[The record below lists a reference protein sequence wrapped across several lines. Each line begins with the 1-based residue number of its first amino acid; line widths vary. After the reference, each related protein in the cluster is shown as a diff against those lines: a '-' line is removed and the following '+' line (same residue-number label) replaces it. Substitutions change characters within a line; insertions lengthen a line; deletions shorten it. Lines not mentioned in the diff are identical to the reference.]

1 MSNHLFDRINQL
13 IILTASQQADLSHAI
28 VRESLSKGT
37 PLLSPGQICDRIYF
51 VEQGVLRSSCEIE
64 DKDVTRWFAFP
75 THFATDYFSFVYQK
89 PSETWLMTV
98 TDVDLLSLS
107 YLSLR
112 DLCQKDSVWI
122 DLNRRLLEE
131 YYLST
136 LDRVMQFQTLSTS
149 ERYQQILTEF
159 PDIEIQVS
167 LGHLASFLGMS
178 QETLSRLRHQKRQR
192 LLRESQDFDK
202 NQI

>member
-1 MSNHLFDRINQL
+1 MVIMETRLFNRINQL
-13 IILTASQQADLSHAI
+13 IILSTSQQADLSRRV
-28 VRESLSKGT
+28 VRETLTRGT
-37 PLLSPGQICDRIYF
+37 VLLEQGQVCDHIYF
-51 VEQGVLRSSCEIE
+51 VETGVLRSYCVVD
-64 DKDVTRWFAFP
+64 DKDVTRWFSFS

-89 PSETWLMTV
+89 PSENTIVTV

-107 YLSLR
+107 YLALQ
-112 DLCQKDSVWI
+112 DLCHKDAVWI

-136 LDRVMQFQTLSTS
+136 QDRVMSFQTQSTA

-159 PDIEIQVS
+159 PEIENQVA

-178 QETLSRLRHQKRQR
+178 QENLSRLRHQRRQKMER
-192 LLRESQDFDK
+192 QGSH
-202 NQI
+202 